1 MTVEEQIKEQERI
14 FDQAN
19 KFLELEK
26 QQNVFQPVSASEVE
40 IEQIPTAIEL
50 MRDQIMNIDFEA
62 PDEDSEVL
70 FTFDE

>member
-1 MTVEEQIKEQERI
+1 
-14 FDQAN
+14 
-19 KFLELEK
+19 
-26 QQNVFQPVSASEVE
+26 VFQPVSASEVE